1 MGSQQLQRVL
11 TRGSLK
17 EAMKDICQ
25 EYELLCEKYLAGA
38 MPVEEFQTVYLDRF
52 KNEQRSLDEAL
63 YELLEGIFG
72 DVDSFTTDQ
81 ELLAENSGF
90 YLDELQLREK
100 VRQAS
105 IRLVELTR

>member
-1 MGSQQLQRVL
+1 M
-11 TRGSLK
+11 T
-17 EAMKDICQ
+17 DICQ
-25 EYELLCEKYLAGA
+25 EYKLLFEKFLAGA
-38 MPVEEFQTVYLDRF
+38 IPVEEFQTVYLGRF

-63 YELLEGIFG
+63 YELLEGVFG

-81 ELLAENSGF
+81 QLLVDDSDF

-105 IRLVELTR
+105 IRLAALTR

>member
-1 MGSQQLQRVL
+1 M
-11 TRGSLK
+11 
-17 EAMKDICQ
+17 
-25 EYELLCEKYLAGA
+25 
-38 MPVEEFQTVYLDRF
+38 
-52 KNEQRSLDEAL
+52 DEAL

-81 ELLAENSGF
+81 ELLAENSDF